1 MRTVIISGGRIER
14 DFALSFLE
22 NETFEQFIAVDNGLR
37 FCYDN
42 QIKPTWIVGDFDTAA
57 PELVEYYQTQTDIPI
72 RRFNPVKDSTDSQI
86 AIELALDLGSS
97 EITLLG
103 GTGTRMDHVLGNI
116 QSLMLAK
123 KKGVSC
129 VILDEYNR
137 IQLIDGETRLK
148 KSEQYGKYVSLL
160 PLTTEVTGVDLTGFK
175 FNLTGHTFTSTGSAG
190 FGVSNEI
197 IEDTAEI
204 RVKSGIFVLIESR
217 DLPKR
222 SEISEKSNRN
232 SWKHHGNIVKL
243 SKNCGICL
251 CIITKKTGRL
261 ACRRNISAG
270 IDKGKTCCHNTSI
283 KAKAL

>member
-14 DFALSFLE
+14 DFALSFLK

-86 AIELALDLGSS
+86 AIELALELGSS

-190 FGVSNEI
+190 LGVSNEI
-197 IEDTAEI
+197 IEDIAEI

-232 SWKHHGNIVKL
+232 
-243 SKNCGICL
+243 
-251 CIITKKTGRL
+251 TK
-261 ACRRNISAG
+261 
-270 IDKGKTCCHNTSI
+270 
-283 KAKAL
+283 

>member
-14 DFALSFLE
+14 DFALPFLE

-86 AIELALDLGSS
+86 AIELALELGSS

-190 FGVSNEI
+190 LGVSNEI

-232 SWKHHGNIVKL
+232 
-243 SKNCGICL
+243 
-251 CIITKKTGRL
+251 TK
-261 ACRRNISAG
+261 
-270 IDKGKTCCHNTSI
+270 
-283 KAKAL
+283 

>member
-1 MRTVIISGGRIER
+1 MKTVIISGGRIDR

-22 NETFEQFIAVDNGLR
+22 NETFDQWIAVDNGLR

-86 AIELALDLGSS
+86 AIELALELGSS

-137 IQLIDGETRLK
+137 IRLIDGETRLRK
-148 KSEQYGKYVSLL
+148 AEQYGKYGSLL

-190 FGVSNEI
+190 LGVSNEI

-217 DLPKR
+217 DVPKR
-222 SEISEKSNRN
+222 S
-232 SWKHHGNIVKL
+232 
-243 SKNCGICL
+243 
-251 CIITKKTGRL
+251 
-261 ACRRNISAG
+261 
-270 IDKGKTCCHNTSI
+270 
-283 KAKAL
+283 